1 MTRSLLLLALLYA
14 CGDARFDNYR
24 PELFDRTLRSFHRT
38 VDLAA
43 SDGRRALAGGGR
55 VVAAL
60 NDARTMQYLA
70 AGLRQLN
77 NGF

>member
-1 MTRSLLLLALLYA
+1 MRRSLLLLALLYGY
-14 CGDARFDNYR
+14 GDARFDNYR
-24 PELFDRTLRSFHRT
+24 PELLDRTLRSFHRT
-38 VDLAA
+38 VELAA
-43 SDGRRALAGGGR
+43 SDGRRAIADGR
-55 VVAAL
+55 RAVAVL